1 MYSLWLAQIQSNSVN
16 MDTEGVIEKVH
27 IKLVEIR
34 ENVRAFFPQG
44 QKGHTFSH
52 KILVNAA
59 TH

>member
-1 MYSLWLAQIQSNSVN
+1 MYSLWLAQIQSNPVN

-52 KILVNAA
+52 KNPG
-59 TH
+59 